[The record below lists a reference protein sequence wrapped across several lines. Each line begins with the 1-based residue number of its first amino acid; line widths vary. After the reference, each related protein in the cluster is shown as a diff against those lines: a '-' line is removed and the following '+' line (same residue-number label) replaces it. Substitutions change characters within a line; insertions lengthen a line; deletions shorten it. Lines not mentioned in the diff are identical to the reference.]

1 MPIWSDFFSE
11 LEDTKNDSGTI
22 DYDGVRRKYLVKL
35 HKHTKRH
42 VILYASAW
50 MQKYA
55 LSVSITDEDIQAFME
70 VSYKLGDGKGL
81 DLILHSPG
89 GSPSAAEAIVSYL
102 RSRFDDIRVIV
113 PLKAMSAATMVACAA
128 NQIVLGKHSFLG
140 PTDPQMLV
148 ETSLGRRM
156 VPAQAILDQFKMA
169 QKDCRDPSKY
179 ASWQPMLN
187 QYGPGLL
194 VQCKSELKL
203 TRVLV
208 KKWLESYM
216 FANETNGKELAKDI
230 SSWLAN
236 HSKFKSH
243 GRPIPR
249 DKIKKKKLL
258 VKNLEED
265 QELQELA
272 LSVFHATTHT
282 FSGTPATK
290 IVENQLGRAWIKT
303 T

>member
-1 MPIWSDFFSE
+1 
-11 LEDTKNDSGTI
+11 
-22 DYDGVRRKYLVKL
+22 
-35 HKHTKRH
+35 
-42 VILYASAW
+42 
-50 MQKYA
+50 
-55 LSVSITDEDIQAFME
+55 ME
-70 VSYKLGDGKGL
+70 VRYKLGDGKEL

-128 NQIVLGKHSFLG
+128 NQIVLGKHSFPR

-169 QKDCRDPSKY
+169 QKDCKVPSMY

-187 QYGPGLL
+187 QYGPSLL

-203 TRVLV
+203 SKILV
-208 KKWLESYM
+208 QKWLESYM
-216 FANETNGKELAKDI
+216 FANKTNGKELAKDI

-236 HSKFKSH
+236 HSKFKSLSQ
-243 GRPIPR
+243 PIPR
-249 DKIKKKKLL
+249 DRIKKRNYLWKTLKRIKNYKNWHSQFFTLLHIHLMEHLLAKLSKISPAEHGLKLL
-258 VKNLEED
+258 KLEHF
-265 QELQELA
+265 A
-272 LSVFHATTHT
+272 K
-282 FSGTPATK
+282 SGMHWSLFREWLTGERSDWFCWLFANK
-290 IVENQLGRAWIKT
+290 SAYSI
-303 T
+303 

>member
-1 MPIWSDFFSE
+1 MPIWSELLSE
-11 LEDTKNDSGTI
+11 LDDTKDANGNV
-22 DYDGVRRKYLVKL
+22 DYDRVRRKYLIKL
-35 HKHTKRH
+35 HKHTGRH

-50 MQKYA
+50 MQKNA
-55 LSVSITDEDIQAFME
+55 LAVTITDEDIQAFME

-102 RSRFDDIRVIV
+102 RSRFDDIRVIG

-128 NQIVLGKHSFLG
+128 NQMVLGKHSFLG
-140 PTDPQMLV
+140 PIDPQIIV
-148 ETSLGRRM
+148 ETSLGRQM

-169 QKDCRDPSKY
+169 QNDCKDPSKC
-179 ASWQPMLN
+179 ASWQPMLS

-203 TRVLV
+203 SKILV
-208 KKWLESYM
+208 RNWLETYM
-216 FANETNGKELAKDI
+216 FANEPNGKELAKNI
-230 SSWLAN
+230 SSWLAK
-236 HSKFKSH
+236 HSNFKSH

-249 DKIKKKKLL
+249 DRIKKMKLR
-258 VKNLEED
+258 VKYLEDD
-265 QELQELA
+265 QKLQDLA

-282 FSGTPATK
+282 FTGTPATK
-290 IVENQLGRAWIKT
+290 IVENQLGRVWMKT